1 MALSSLML
9 SCSSSEDEVSFGET
23 KAVVNML
30 SESEPVN
37 LTPEQQVFAYDN
49 NQFALNF
56 LNTVNETD
64 RSGKSFIYSP
74 LSIIYVLGMVNDA
87 ATGLTE
93 KELEETLGFNEGG
106 IQAVNDY
113 CKKLIDGLPK
123 VDDKV
128 TLNIANAIF
137 LNKDWTLKQ
146 QFTQDMQTY
155 YDAKA
160 EALDFESSE
169 TLDHIN
175 GWCNE
180 KTNGMIPTILDE
192 IDPLIMSYLLNAIYF
207 KADWASKFDPQNTKD
222 ETFTTENGNS
232 STKIPMMHQNVLIKY
247 MKNNTYSAIE
257 MPYGNG
263 LWNMVVMMPEEG
275 KNTDDIINHLK
286 MFGVYPMLYDDIDG
300 SLDTWVFGPYEV
312 DLKLP
317 RFETEASTD
326 LKPVMSALGMPTAFI
341 LDLAEFPDFC
351 NMPTFIGLMK
361 QVAKINVN
369 EEGTEAAAVTV
380 IGAETSGMPGTAD
393 FHATRPFIYIIS
405 ERSTGIIF
413 FIGQY
418 MGEITMDIP
427 QIEVSTSTTANP
439 AIYDLQGRR
448 LDGAPAK
455 GVYIQNGRKYI
466 VR

>member
-1 MALSSLML
+1 MKRICQLLGMTVVLSLGL
-9 SCSSSEDEVSFGET
+9 QSCSSSDDDVDLGEA
-23 KAVVNML
+23 KQVINML
-30 SESEPVN
+30 SEPIPIN
-37 LTPEQQVFAYDN
+37 LTTEQRTFAYDN

-74 LSIIYVLGMVNDA
+74 LSITYVLGMVNDA

-93 KELEETLGFNEGG
+93 KELEETLGFHEGG

-160 EALDFESSE
+160 EALDFKAPE

-317 RFETEASTD
+317 RYETSSDTD
-326 LKPVMSALGMPTAFI
+326 
-341 LDLAEFPDFC
+341 DLEDGL
-351 NMPTFIGLMK
+351 IGLMK
-361 QVAKINVN
+361 KMGIKRAFDDALAEIPNMCGPPVYIEIMRQKAKIKVN
-369 EEGTEAAAVTV
+369 EEGSEAAAVTV
-380 IGAETSGMPGTAD
+380 AGMMEKSMKIGADEYPKAT
-393 FHATRPFIYIIS
+393 FHANRPFVYVIREASSGVILFVGKF
-405 ERSTGIIF
+405 TG
-413 FIGQY
+413 
-418 MGEITMDIP
+418 
-427 QIEVSTSTTANP
+427 A
-439 AIYDLQGRR
+439 
-448 LDGAPAK
+448 
-455 GVYIQNGRKYI
+455 
-466 VR
+466 